1 MSAKRT
7 ARDDVA
13 CHICVLSSPA
23 HFFAALLRLGRDS
36 VETGCRQAL
45 DRLGHM
51 RQGRRRPRPRSSARL
66 IKRYGRWGIR
76 DEHACTCEFCA
87 ARPSLQRGAN
97 GGKQGNLTS
106 IGYRIYKPIASLS
119 ASYTFNASDV
129 EDALRRDGC
138 LVYMDAERQ
147 AFWCFYLAS
156 KDTAKNTAEQLG
168 LDQTLEICG
177 YALGL
182 VEEGTFEPISLQKSR
197 QLGTNPIN
205 TPSSSSSSGS
215 ALDRATQL
223 LNLTNTSSSVAPE
236 GDAKMTGTTPLD
248 LKAHLSIPTHEVY
261 RYFINGVVS
270 SLVTA
275 FCRQVGAVPLDH
287 RNVLLPRDV
296 DQFNT
301 TGNTETCICPSVVA
315 TFRVY
320 LTTTGSLVITLLVSS
335 LQGLVASADA
345 LRWNGLTP
353 GASVLT
359 APFGVFGFVH
369 GVKEGDG
376 PPADT
381 SHGQSPDT
389 QLSRARPELSDKFLH
404 WKSICSRVMQM
415 RGISPALLDG
425 CSWLMVQFTK
435 SKLWESLLDGK
446 RTPVATTSPT
456 APWPAVL
463 CFRKSWQ
470 SEPGRVGPGHFSAA
484 QGGESYD
491 PLSHAAT
498 WFQQSAERDESLS
511 RRKQDREAMVNRDST
526 ETDGQT
532 RPINQQSPLALHR
545 PGHAGAAAAAGGT
558 MYPTPPDGIPAGVVD
573 PFDSSSSNNN
583 ANRNNN
589 NNSNNNIQSPAN
601 HQAPTL
607 VTDMDVAMSQDGPS
621 VTNSLPGGSAGHGD
635 GGSGGW
641 AAPDQ
646 KREPIFLEGDNLF
659 GDIGDDMFEN
669 NELTDADF
677 NFFDERP
684 GHDELDLSA
693 LQDIGTAIEM
703 TTSMNQASLALERS
717 YVEFQE
723 VPAMVKTAPQFAK
736 PELRHAR
743 SILVDENRQ
752 GTPDTGSKNQMTVPG
767 TKRHQTP
774 FDPDTVYKKV
784 RAADITPALQHWRG
798 LQGPPASPRSRRGS
812 VFEKVDFDPSLSL
825 VAKKYQESGPFYYSL
840 SLDRKCR
847 DSQQHVD
854 DGGGL
859 LSTRTPGQGA
869 KSSQTARDSNDANYG
884 VLMTRINGGVDTV
897 PLLQETI
904 KREDVESDSDDLS
917 LVSDQ
922 DDSSEDLD
930 EPSSPTK
937 SHVFRRRLDDDVAS
951 MAASFKDLESTT
963 AAESPSYGPNE
974 LTHLSIMEREKG
986 EVSVTKFFSDADP
999 APLHI
1004 SLSDDVYVAVAQIL
1018 AEQAC
1023 TGTLQLDAATSLLAS
1038 SPVPLDTRRSLIAE
1052 ARRAMESLK
1061 GTLPRSLSG
1070 AHDCPFRTLMEVQDV
1085 PWLGQPSRL
1094 PPRPAGQEIIRPS
1107 IFQLPPPHLEVR
1119 RCETKLSVLPAAIPF
1134 WESLGLG
1141 PSFGTK
1147 DVCAVSIFPELEGM
1161 ADHAAAF
1168 LDRMQSMYESL
1179 KLGTFGKMPT
1189 ISGLANG
1196 LLGCEGTQSSM
1207 ELDGMCSG
1215 SSFSGYMH
1223 MLAEVMAGA
1232 ETTEK
1237 NFVVFFV
1244 YSLEKPGSAV
1254 DCCAGFQELFER
1266 YRKGLMERR
1275 KPVLNELVLQLI
1287 PLSYVAL
1294 DSTLSVLSPAE
1305 YATLSFAVYDRCTM
1319 FGGPMP
1325 APAIVLEQS
1334 LPHLIKFQPSPTPSP
1349 NLLQENSNMHLAYCQ
1364 SVDERWITAAWT
1376 DNRGLRQMTASY
1388 CLGRRGRPLSRPVAS
1403 VIQEMWTTTTE
1414 LISLLKVQWR
1424 IIVTKCGVIDVSE
1437 VETWKEA
1444 SREDRSIGASL
1455 VIMTADTNPSLQLI
1469 PPAVKL
1475 PVAASSVLYTT
1486 PAATPQPVGVVSPE
1500 QSGAPG
1506 ALATGPPTPGGGD
1519 TAMNSDADADA
1530 TLVDVTDTTWGAVLS
1545 HRLSNSASLTDVSP
1559 ALASGYLVKRSGA
1572 RPDDPPA
1579 IMEVNMI
1586 HGDQTPRAGNM
1597 RVYELGLREMLGA
1610 FRGLGTV
1617 ARLRG
1622 VVDREVDVRPW
1633 HVAVAEKAARAL
1645 YQLL

>member
-1 MSAKRT
+1 M
-7 ARDDVA
+7 DVGEYETNTL
-13 CHICVLSSPA
+13 VL
-23 HFFAALLRLGRDS
+23 
-36 VETGCRQAL
+36 
-45 DRLGHM
+45 
-51 RQGRRRPRPRSSARL
+51 
-66 IKRYGRWGIR
+66 
-76 DEHACTCEFCA
+76 
-87 ARPSLQRGAN
+87 
-97 GGKQGNLTS
+97 GNLTS

-301 TGNTETCICPSVVA
+301 TGNTET
-315 TFRVY
+315 
-320 LTTTGSLVITLLVSS
+320 L
-335 LQGLVASADA
+335 
-345 LRWNGLTP
+345 
-353 GASVLT
+353 LT

-404 WKSICSRVMQM
+404 WKSICSR
-415 RGISPALLDG
+415 
-425 CSWLMVQFTK
+425 FTK

-446 RTPVATTSPT
+446 RTPVATT
-456 APWPAVL
+456 
-463 CFRKSWQ
+463 
-470 SEPGRVGPGHFSAA
+470 
-484 QGGESYD
+484 
-491 PLSHAAT
+491 
-498 WFQQSAERDESLS
+498 
-511 RRKQDREAMVNRDST
+511 N
-526 ETDGQT
+526 
-532 RPINQQSPLALHR
+532 
-545 PGHAGAAAAAGGT
+545 
-558 MYPTPPDGIPAGVVD
+558 
-573 PFDSSSSNNN
+573 
-583 ANRNNN
+583 
-589 NNSNNNIQSPAN
+589 
-601 HQAPTL
+601 
-607 VTDMDVAMSQDGPS
+607 
-621 VTNSLPGGSAGHGD
+621 
-635 GGSGGW
+635 
-641 AAPDQ
+641 Q

-774 FDPDTVYKKV
+774 FDPDTVYKK
-784 RAADITPALQHWRG
+784 
-798 LQGPPASPRSRRGS
+798 
-812 VFEKVDFDPSLSL
+812 
-825 VAKKYQESGPFYYSL
+825 
-840 SLDRKCR
+840 
-847 DSQQHVD
+847 
-854 DGGGL
+854 
-859 LSTRTPGQGA
+859 GA

-1085 PWLGQPSRL
+1085 PWL
-1094 PPRPAGQEIIRPS
+1094 
-1107 IFQLPPPHLEVR
+1107 
-1119 RCETKLSVLPAAIPF
+1119 VLPAAIPF